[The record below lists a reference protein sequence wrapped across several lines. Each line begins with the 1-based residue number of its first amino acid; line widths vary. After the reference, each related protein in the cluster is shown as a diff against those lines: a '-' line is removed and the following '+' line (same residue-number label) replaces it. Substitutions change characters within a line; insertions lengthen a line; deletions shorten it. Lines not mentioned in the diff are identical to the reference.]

1 MKLKRNI
8 FEDGLT
14 VKELKDIIK
23 DWPEKNEEGDDFL
36 VWIGHDCISN
46 ICTEVWP
53 LNVKDNKA
61 DIIFE
66 Y

>member
-36 VWIGHDCISN
+36 V
-46 ICTEVWP
+46 
-53 LNVKDNKA
+53 
-61 DIIFE
+61 
-66 Y
+66 

>member
-1 MKLKRNI
+1 
-8 FEDGLT
+8 LT